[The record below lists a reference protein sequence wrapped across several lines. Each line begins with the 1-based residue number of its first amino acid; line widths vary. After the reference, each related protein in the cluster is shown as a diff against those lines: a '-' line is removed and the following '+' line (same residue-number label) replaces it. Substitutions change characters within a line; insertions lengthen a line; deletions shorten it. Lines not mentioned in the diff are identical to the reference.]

1 MNKKVFKFR
10 LSNLLLVV
18 FLIVYFLLLIK
29 LQKIDKTILLS
40 QDVFIQG
47 CSKYTIFY
55 LIENLFNFQSSQ
67 LTFIELSLKSSTPGK
82 IINFDELICIGRN
95 IEISSDAVQTIM
107 VGSDSFF
114 GDYFY
119 VCIKTLLFLFLI
131 FSKNQWALFLNV
143 LFDFLYLALMPLAV
157 SFTIQFYSLLIVYG
171 FIILKRFSHFIP
183 ELKEVYLLQKKIVL
197 IYLVSLFSM
206 IAYKI
211 HTVDYMI
218 GYWLANYKYGFIK
231 RGMVGHLLYSIS
243 KLSENFNLVTVINIF
258 ILLLYVALFYYVYY
272 FFNSQK
278 QNYLS
283 YLLLFS
289 PALLSFFIIDD
300 VLVGRPEI
308 LGVLT
313 YLFLYKNYSKKNN
326 YTYLFSILF
335 FLISFFSHS
344 INVFIALVAIIFLIR
359 QNNFKFNLILNFQ
372 ILLMLIAVLI
382 FVFAFISNT
391 DTQHIEQSLCIDA
404 QNLDIRSNICDG
416 AIGWL
421 NLSAESNINMIGFW
435 KDSNQRFYKSYP
447 LVFTI
452 ALLPLLKSRWLK
464 ANIKFFVAISFGFL
478 PIFYLAY
485 DWGRYFWVFLFLI
498 THMFF
503 YESNEEIIEL
513 TSLKTY
519 TLLLFAS
526 LWYVPGARGIRW
538 DNWSQNLSTRV
549 LVSYFFIFL
558 IIGAKVRSNEQN

>member
-1 MNKKVFKFR
+1 MNKKIFIFR
-10 LSNLLLVV
+10 LLNLLLLVL
-18 FLIVYFLLLIK
+18 LITYFLLLIK
-29 LQKIDKTILLS
+29 LQSIDKTVLLS
-40 QDVFIQG
+40 QEVFIQG
-47 CSKYTIFY
+47 CSEYTIFY
-55 LIENLFNFQSSQ
+55 LIENLFNFQSIQ
-67 LTFIELSLKSSTPGK
+67 LTFIELSLKSSTPGA

-95 IEISSDAVQTIM
+95 IEISNNAAQSIM

-114 GDYFY
+114 GNYFY
-119 VCIKTLLFLFLI
+119 ICIKTLLFLFLI
-131 FSKNQWALFLNV
+131 FSKHQWPLVLNV

-171 FIILKRFSHFIP
+171 FIILKRFSRFIP
-183 ELKEVYLLQKKIVL
+183 EFKEVYLLQKNVLL
-197 IYLVSLFSM
+197 IYLISLFSM

-211 HTVDYMI
+211 YTVDYMI

-231 RGMVGHLLYSIS
+231 RGMVGHLLYLTSR
-243 KLSENFNLVTVINIF
+243 LSETFNLVTVINIF
-258 ILLLYVALFYYVYY
+258 VLLLYVALFYYVYY

-300 VLVGRPEI
+300 ALVGRPEI
-308 LGVLT
+308 LGVLA
-313 YLFLYKNYSKKNN
+313 YLFLYKNYSKKNM
-326 YTYLFSILF
+326 YIYFLSVLF
-335 FLISFFSHS
+335 FLVSFFSHS
-344 INVFIALVAIIFLIR
+344 INVFIALAAVIFLIR
-359 QNNFKFNLILNFQ
+359 QNNFKFNLILNLQ

-382 FVFAFISNT
+382 FVFAFINNT
-391 DTQHIEQSLCIDA
+391 GTQNIERSLCIDA

-435 KDSNQRFYKSYP
+435 KDSNQRFYKSYF
-447 LVFTI
+447 LIFI
-452 ALLPLLKSRWLK
+452 LALLPLLKSRWLK
-464 ANIKFFVAISFGFL
+464 SNIKFFVAISIGIL

-503 YESNEEIIEL
+503 YENDEEIIEL
-513 TSLKTY
+513 T
-519 TLLLFAS
+519 TLNTHILILFAS
-526 LWYVPGARGIRW
+526 MWYVPGARGIRW
-538 DNWSQNLSTRV
+538 DNWSQNLSMRV
-549 LVSYFFIFL
+549 LVTYFFIFL
-558 IIGAKVRSNEQN
+558 IIGAKVRSDEQN

>member
-1 MNKKVFKFR
+1 
-10 LSNLLLVV
+10 
-18 FLIVYFLLLIK
+18 
-29 LQKIDKTILLS
+29 
-40 QDVFIQG
+40 
-47 CSKYTIFY
+47 
-55 LIENLFNFQSSQ
+55 
-67 LTFIELSLKSSTPGK
+67 
-82 IINFDELICIGRN
+82 
-95 IEISSDAVQTIM
+95 M

-131 FSKNQWALFLNV
+131 FSKNQWPLFLNV

-313 YLFLYKNYSKKNN
+313 YLFFYKNYSKKNN
-326 YTYLFSILF
+326 
-335 FLISFFSHS
+335 
-344 INVFIALVAIIFLIR
+344 
-359 QNNFKFNLILNFQ
+359 
-372 ILLMLIAVLI
+372 
-382 FVFAFISNT
+382 
-391 DTQHIEQSLCIDA
+391 
-404 QNLDIRSNICDG
+404 
-416 AIGWL
+416 
-421 NLSAESNINMIGFW
+421 
-435 KDSNQRFYKSYP
+435 
-447 LVFTI
+447 
-452 ALLPLLKSRWLK
+452 
-464 ANIKFFVAISFGFL
+464 
-478 PIFYLAY
+478 
-485 DWGRYFWVFLFLI
+485 
-498 THMFF
+498 
-503 YESNEEIIEL
+503 
-513 TSLKTY
+513 
-519 TLLLFAS
+519 
-526 LWYVPGARGIRW
+526 
-538 DNWSQNLSTRV
+538 
-549 LVSYFFIFL
+549 
-558 IIGAKVRSNEQN
+558 